1 MTVDISTISTFR
13 IARERE
19 DLVLAPGETFLAGG
33 TWLMSEPQP
42 EVTGFVDL
50 TGMGWPDLEVTPHG
64 LRISATC
71 TVAELVAFARG
82 RTPIIV
88 PGAWLAVESFEQA
101 ADALLASFKIWNTA
115 TVGGNICRSFAA
127 AAMVALTVA
136 LDGTAEVWAP
146 GGGVR
151 HVPVAEIVTGN
162 GTNDLARGEVLRA
175 IDLPARALESRLVLR
190 KIALAEYGRSG
201 AVVIGRTDADGT
213 TVFGITAGTQTPV
226 VLRFAKMPDAL
237 VLESAVGAAPGYYS
251 DPLGAADWRR
261 HVSIVLAER
270 IRRELVSAA

>member
-1 MTVDISTISTFR
+1 MDIPTIDSFR
-13 IARERE
+13 IARERD
-19 DLVLAPGETFLAGG
+19 DLELAPGETFLAGG

-42 EVTGFVDL
+42 AVTGFVDL
-50 TGMGWPDLEVTPHG
+50 TGMGWPDLEVTHDG
-64 LRISATC
+64 LRIGATC
-71 TVAELVAFARG
+71 TIATLVAFARG
-82 RTPIIV
+82 TTAIAAPSEWR
-88 PGAWLAVESFEQA
+88 AVDTFEQA
-101 ADALLASFKIWNTA
+101 AEALLASFKIWKTA

-136 LDGTAEVWAP
+136 LDGMAEVWTP
-146 GGGVR
+146 GGNIR
-151 HVPVAEIVTGN
+151 HVPVAQMLTGN

-175 IDLPARALESRLVLR
+175 IDLPPCALESRLVMR

-201 AVVIGRTDADGT
+201 AVVTGRTDADGT
-213 TVFGITAGTQTPV
+213 TVFGITAATQAPV
-226 VLRFAKMPDAL
+226 VFRFEGVPDAR

-261 HVSIVLAER
+261 NVSIVLAER